1 MSDLR
6 QKIKA
11 GVLKRVGKEKLSNRK
26 IEMMKA
32 EGMKEDQKIKK
43 RGYKMFSLR
52 PKETVGEDKERTRQG
67 QASASPASP
76 LSFSSSAKPTFQT
89 SIVTHFNKKLESR
102 QPPST
107 GGHPS
112 PVRPH
117 NVGLKVIGLCIMFVV
132 YTEYCRTKVTPATS
146 MHVFRS

>member
-52 PKETVGEDKERTRQG
+52 PKETVGEDKERPSEVLQPV
-67 QASASPASP
+67 SVHLLP
-76 LSFSSSAKPTFQT
+76 LSG
-89 SIVTHFNKKLESR
+89 L
-102 QPPST
+102 PPHKILP
-107 GGHPS
+107 HPS
-112 PVRPH
+112 ALLRELFRAGVTNVPSRPG
-117 NVGLKVIGLCIMFVV
+117 NSGKRRINSLVQNLVNCLWCKIW
-132 YTEYCRTKVTPATS
+132 
-146 MHVFRS
+146 